1 MLSPFEAAAYPQK
14 PVPFYRTPRFLQA
27 TAASLLIA
35 ATMLFA
41 PAPRVA
47 AVLDGPDLT
56 DSLGGW
62 TIIEEEGSAGEWR
75 LVEGGTMTAP
85 LSNLPIPNDNPSG
98 SFYLKDQTM
107 PSSGVLY
114 YEFTLPESGPI
125 EIYFE
130 YFTQSMPVFEDGT
143 TMSLSEYPNQQF
155 RVDIVT
161 DITDP
166 FGAPV
171 VLANLLKTDVG
182 DSNVTDWT
190 VFSTDLAS
198 VAAVN
203 AYRGEVGTQ
212 TAYLAFR
219 EVDNMGHFQVGID
232 DVRITAAASI
242 ATLCDAPGDEVE
254 IFACAIATDPST
266 IEAAEV
272 VVAPIG
278 PSILK
283 EVGTDSEI
291 HNQAGTAS
299 DYGWK
304 DYAPEEDARVGTE
317 PVPAIPSGS
326 STYCLP
332 PSGPPLEPPCESP
345 AEEIVVDY
353 VQFDKYALFESGED
367 GAAAGLYYVDFT
379 VPDINSVL
387 GFFYFLQ
394 SQADP
399 AISQQSDFD
408 IETSSN
414 QQFIVELTEQTAFT
428 DPNAWYTQDKSLLPK
443 YQAMFWPE
451 NPTADDEWAYAE
463 IDLSDLPPTFEVESG
478 DQLRLIFGAVANA
491 GPAQIGVGGL
501 VLQAQTVDRSSDPD
515 FATYATATRN
525 LATFPREGTSYG
537 VMSSGIADEFFT
549 FSDTRS
555 RRSTGMGGGAAA
567 FSGDGTVSQGLD
579 ETIYDATILK
589 IDLAAPLAAT
599 CLSLDVRFFS
609 EEYPQFVGGTY
620 NDAFLAELDPEVTLD
635 PFVPEWFVGDNPDT
649 EAVETTWITAP
660 SNFAAAPVDAE
671 DPTKTGV
678 LSVNTTGTA
687 WFRQSYASDTPMNG
701 GSIPLR
707 ATTPIDPDDPN
718 VLYLTLFDQ
727 SDQILDTVAIMDALQ
742 FWPNADCTGTFG
754 EEPIVDEEPIVV
766 GVDAAAPQAAWGSLD
781 VTEVSESDLPLN
793 LVVTFDQPVHGFT
806 AGDLENV
813 GDPDMGC
820 EFSSPEPQ
828 DPSSGDALIPDG
840 SAQEF
845 EIVVTGCE
853 PGELRPQLMEGS
865 ISGPS
870 LNAGPSFNVTSFPV
884 TITPAGGGGAGG
896 GGGGDGG
903 SSPSPSAS
911 PSLSP
916 TPSASVSPSPSGIAL
931 TSPTP
936 SASVVATS
944 SPSETASPGSS
955 PNPGASPGTSPEP
968 PAPPSVAP
976 TDSPIRD
983 TDKAAVRVKDTAAG
997 TRIYINERTS
1007 SSFIAAS
1014 IPSIQQTISS
1024 PGIWF
1029 GGLLLSV
1036 LLALAAILLEA
1047 PLDWIKRRIKEI
1059 YERVVAYIEPKD
1071 RGARLRK
1078 IFGIRVDVFPFLI
1091 VGQLIAAL
1099 NAPLDA
1105 IPPLQQLLLGCVYG
1119 AFAALI
1125 IHAVTKWPEVRLQRI
1140 EHNDGGEMRP
1150 QWLSIVLALGAV
1162 AIAQSF
1168 GFAPGLIVGIFAMR
1182 HFRKDLDERGLA
1194 QSSWHLSLMLIAASL
1209 ISWVGLEWVAL
1220 LITDPEAP
1228 LRVISDMV
1236 LGTLVVAGSQGLIWT
1251 LLNPAEAGSRALRHR
1266 SILRWVLALTAGTT
1280 MIIAILMGGG
1290 GAQGIFSPNATL
1302 EQLRGLIISGAVLF
1316 AVLLLLHRFTR
1327 FTAALLHRVNELE
1340 SRLKTLE
1347 TD

>member
-1 MLSPFEAAAYPQK
+1 MLSPFEAAAYPRK
-14 PVPFYRTPRFLQA
+14 RVPFYRTLRFLQA

-47 AVLDGPDLT
+47 AVLDDSPDLT
-56 DSLGGW
+56 DSLSGW
-62 TIIEEEGSAGEWR
+62 TNIEEEGSAGEWR
-75 LVEGGTMTAP
+75 LVDGGTAIAP
-85 LSNLPIPNDNPSG
+85 LSDLPIPSNNPSG
-98 SFYLKDQTM
+98 SFYLKDQEM

-130 YFTQSMPVFEDGT
+130 YFTQSQPEFANGT
-143 TMSLSEYPNQQF
+143 TMSLSEYPSNQQF

-166 FGAPV
+166 FGAPA
-171 VLANLLKTDVG
+171 VLANLLKTNAG
-182 DSNVTDWT
+182 DSNVTAWT
-190 VFSTDLAS
+190 LFSTDLQL
-198 VAAVN
+198 VAAVD
-203 AYRGEVGTQ
+203 AYRDGAGAQ

-219 EVDNMGHFQVGID
+219 EVDNSGHFQVGID
-232 DVRITAAASI
+232 DVRITDAASI
-242 ATLCDAPGDEVE
+242 ATLCDAPDTEVE

-266 IEAAEV
+266 IETAEAV
-272 VVAPIG
+272 LVPIG

-283 EVGTDSEI
+283 EVGTDPVI

-299 DYGWK
+299 GYGWK
-304 DYAPEEDARVGTE
+304 DYAPEEDARAGT
-317 PVPAIPSGS
+317 VLIPAIPSGS
-326 STYCLP
+326 TTYCLP
-332 PSGPPLEPPCESP
+332 PSGPPLSPPCAPP
-345 AEEIVVDY
+345 AEEIVVNQ
-353 VQFDKYALFESGED
+353 VQFDKYALFEGGED

-379 VPDINSVL
+379 VPDINSTL
-387 GFFYFLQ
+387 FFSYFLQ

-399 AISQQSDFD
+399 AISQQSNFD
-408 IETSSN
+408 IATPLN
-414 QQFIVELTEQTAFT
+414 QQFIVELTEQTAFVN
-428 DPNAWYTQDKSLLPK
+428 PNDWYTQDKALLPK
-443 YQAMFWPE
+443 YEAMVWPAS
-451 NPTADDEWAYAE
+451 PTADGEWQDVTISLDTVGFA
-463 IDLSDLPPTFEVESG
+463 VEEG
-478 DQLRLIFGAVANA
+478 NALRLIFGAVANA

-501 VLQAQTVDRSSDPD
+501 TVGAMTVGRSSDPD

-525 LATFPREGTSYG
+525 LAAFPREGTSYG

-555 RRSTGMGGGAAA
+555 MRSTNMGGGAAG
-567 FSGDGTVSQGLD
+567 FDEDGTVSQGLN

-609 EEYPQFVGGTY
+609 EEYPQFIGQIF
-620 NDAFLAELDPEVTLD
+620 NDAFLAELDPVVTPGP
-635 PFVPEWFVGDNPDT
+635 PFIPEWTVGDNPDT
-649 EAVETTWITAP
+649 DALETTWVTAP

-671 DPTKTGV
+671 DPTKIGV

-707 ATTPIDPDDPN
+707 ATTPIDPLDPN
-718 VLYLTLFDQ
+718 VLYLTVFDQ
-727 SDQILDTVAIMDALQ
+727 TDQVLDTVAIMDALQ

-754 EEPIVDEEPIVV
+754 EEPIVEGGGS

-781 VTEVSESDLPLN
+781 VTEVSESNLALN

-806 AGDLENV
+806 SIDLVNV
-813 GDPDMGC
+813 GDADSC
-820 EFSSPEPQ
+820 EFSSPAPQEPF
-828 DPSSGDALIPDG
+828 SGDALIPDG

-845 EIVVTGCE
+845 QVVVTGCQ
-853 PGELRPQLMEGS
+853 PGELRPQLTEGS

-870 LNAGPSFNVTSFPV
+870 SNAGPLFNVTSFPI
-884 TITPAGGGGAGG
+884 TIIPAGG
-896 GGGGDGG
+896 GGGGGGGGG

-911 PSLSP
+911 ASPSPSP
-916 TPSASVSPSPSGIAL
+916 SPSPSGIAL
-931 TSPTP
+931 ASPTP
-936 SASVVATS
+936 SASAVATP
-944 SPSETASPGSS
+944 SPSETASPDSS
-955 PNPGASPGTSPEP
+955 PNPGASPGASPEP

-1014 IPSIQQTISS
+1014 IPSIQQAISS

-1036 LLALAAILLEA
+1036 LLAFAAILLEA

-1059 YERVVAYIEPKD
+1059 YLRVVAYIEPKD
-1071 RGARLRK
+1071 RGARLWK

-1091 VGQLIAAL
+1091 VGQFIAAF

-1105 IPPLQQLLLGCVYG
+1105 IPPLHQLLLGCVYG

-1125 IHAVTKWPEVRLQRI
+1125 IHAVTKWPEIRLQRI
-1140 EHNDGGEMRP
+1140 EHSDGGEMRA

-1228 LRVISDMV
+1228 LRVMSDMV

-1251 LLNPAEAGSRALRHR
+1251 LLNPAEAGTRALRHH

-1280 MIIAILMGGG
+1280 MMIAILMNGGES
-1290 GAQGIFSPNATL
+1290 QGIFSPNVTL
-1302 EQLRGLIISGAVLF
+1302 EQLRGLIISGAALF
-1316 AVLLLLHRFTR
+1316 AILLLLHRFT
-1327 FTAALLHRVNELE
+1327 AARATR
-1340 SRLKTLE
+1340 RLTR
-1347 TD
+1347 

>member
-1 MLSPFEAAAYPQK
+1 MLSPFEAAAYPRK
-14 PVPFYRTPRFLQA
+14 RVPFYRTLRFLQA
-27 TAASLLIA
+27 AACSLLIA

-47 AVLDGPDLT
+47 AVLEGPDLT
-56 DSLGGW
+56 DTLGGW
-62 TIIEEEGSAGEWR
+62 TNIEEEGSAGDWR
-75 LVEGGTMTAP
+75 LVDGGTAIAP
-85 LSNLPIPNDNPSG
+85 LSDMPIPSGNPSG
-98 SFYLKDQTM
+98 SFYLKDQTG

-114 YEFTLPESGPI
+114 YEFILPESGSI

-130 YFTQSMPVFEDGT
+130 YFTQSSPELVNGT

-161 DITDP
+161 DMLDP
-166 FGAPV
+166 FGAPA
-171 VLANLLKTDVG
+171 VLANLYDG
-182 DSNVTDWT
+182 DSNVTAWT
-190 VFSTDLAS
+190 VFSTDLAL
-198 VAAVN
+198 VAAVD
-203 AYRGEVGTQ
+203 AYRDGVGTQ

-219 EVDNMGHFQVGID
+219 EVDNSGHFQVGID
-232 DVRITAAASI
+232 DVRITDAASI
-242 ATLCDAPGDEVE
+242 ATLCDAPETEVE

-266 IEAAEV
+266 IETAEA

-283 EVGTDSEI
+283 EVGTDSVI
-291 HNQAGTAS
+291 HNQSGTAS
-299 DYGWK
+299 GYGWK
-304 DYAPEEDARVGTE
+304 DYAPAEDDRAGTA
-317 PVPAIPSGS
+317 PIPAIQPSS
-326 STYCLP
+326 TTYCLP
-332 PSGPPLEPPCESP
+332 PSGPPLSPPCAPP
-345 AEEIVVDY
+345 AEEIVVDQ
-353 VQFDKYALFESGED
+353 VQFGKYALFESGED

-379 VPDINSVL
+379 VPDTNSTL
-387 GFFYFLQ
+387 YFSYFLQ
-394 SQADP
+394 SQAEP
-399 AISQQSDFD
+399 AISQQINFD
-408 IETSSN
+408 IGTPSN
-414 QQFIVELTEQTAFT
+414 QQFIVELTEQTAFA
-428 DPNAWYTQDKSLLPK
+428 DPNDWYTQDKSLLPK

-451 NPTADDEWAYAE
+451 NPTADGEWQYAD
-463 IDLSDLPPTFEVESG
+463 IDLSSVSFPVESG
-478 DQLRLIFGAVANA
+478 DQLRLIFGAVANV
-491 GPAQIGVGGL
+491 GTAQIGVANVGMYSYS
-501 VLQAQTVDRSSDPD
+501 TVTSRSSD

-525 LATFPREGTSYG
+525 LAAFPRQGSSYG
-537 VMSSGIADEFFT
+537 VMSSGVADEFFT
-549 FSDTRS
+549 FSDTRGL
-555 RRSTGMGGGAAA
+555 RSTAMGGGVGS
-567 FSGDGTVSQGLD
+567 FGEDGSVSQGLNA
-579 ETIYDATILK
+579 TIYDATILK

-609 EEYPQFVGGTY
+609 EEYPQFIGQIF
-620 NDAFLAELDPEVTLD
+620 NDAFLAELDPEVSLD
-635 PFVPEWFVGDNPDT
+635 PFLPEWTVGDNLDT
-649 EAVETTWITAP
+649 VDVVETTWVTAP
-660 SNFAAAPVDAE
+660 SNFAAAPMDAE
-671 DPTKTGV
+671 DPPNTGV

-707 ATTPIDPDDPN
+707 ATTPIDPLDPN

-727 SDQILDTVAIMDALQ
+727 TDQILDSVAIMDALQ

-754 EEPIVDEEPIVV
+754 EEPIVEGGQS

-806 AGDLENV
+806 AIDLVNV
-813 GDPDMGC
+813 GDADSC
-820 EFSSPEPQ
+820 EFSSPEAQ
-828 DPSSGDALIPDG
+828 DPWSGDALIPDG

-845 EIVVTGCE
+845 EVVVTGCE
-853 PGELRPQLMEGS
+853 PGELQPQLTGGS

-884 TITPAGGGGAGG
+884 TITPAGGGGGG
-896 GGGGDGG
+896 GGGGGTPTPTPSA
-903 SSPSPSAS
+903 SSTPSAS
-911 PSLSP
+911 PSASVSP
-916 TPSASVSPSPSGIAL
+916 SPSASVSPSPSGIAL

-944 SPSETASPGSS
+944 SPSEAASPDSS
-955 PNPGASPGTSPEP
+955 PNPGASPGASPES

-1014 IPSIQQTISS
+1014 IPSIQQAISS

-1036 LLALAAILLEA
+1036 LLAFAAILLEA

-1059 YERVVAYIEPKD
+1059 YLRVVAYIEPKD

-1078 IFGIRVDVFPFLI
+1078 IFGIRVDVFPFLV

-1105 IPPLQQLLLGCVYG
+1105 IPPLHQLLLGCVYG

-1125 IHAVTKWPEVRLQRI
+1125 IHAVTKWPEIRSQRI

-1251 LLNPAEAGSRALRHR
+1251 LLNPAEAGSRALRNR

-1280 MIIAILMGGG
+1280 MTIAILMGGG

-1302 EQLRGLIISGAVLF
+1302 EQLRGLIISGVVLF

-1327 FTAALLHRVNELE
+1327 YTAALWHRVHELE
-1340 SRLKTLE
+1340 SRLKALE

>member
-1 MLSPFEAAAYPQK
+1 M
-14 PVPFYRTPRFLQA
+14 
-27 TAASLLIA
+27 
-35 ATMLFA
+35 
-41 PAPRVA
+41 
-47 AVLDGPDLT
+47 
-56 DSLGGW
+56 
-62 TIIEEEGSAGEWR
+62 
-75 LVEGGTMTAP
+75 
-85 LSNLPIPNDNPSG
+85 N
-98 SFYLKDQTM
+98 
-107 PSSGVLY
+107 
-114 YEFTLPESGPI
+114 
-125 EIYFE
+125 
-130 YFTQSMPVFEDGT
+130 
-143 TMSLSEYPNQQF
+143 
-155 RVDIVT
+155 
-161 DITDP
+161 
-166 FGAPV
+166 
-171 VLANLLKTDVG
+171 
-182 DSNVTDWT
+182 
-190 VFSTDLAS
+190 
-198 VAAVN
+198 
-203 AYRGEVGTQ
+203 
-212 TAYLAFR
+212 
-219 EVDNMGHFQVGID
+219 
-232 DVRITAAASI
+232 
-242 ATLCDAPGDEVE
+242 
-254 IFACAIATDPST
+254 
-266 IEAAEV
+266 
-272 VVAPIG
+272 
-278 PSILK
+278 
-283 EVGTDSEI
+283 
-291 HNQAGTAS
+291 
-299 DYGWK
+299 
-304 DYAPEEDARVGTE
+304 
-317 PVPAIPSGS
+317 
-326 STYCLP
+326 
-332 PSGPPLEPPCESP
+332 
-345 AEEIVVDY
+345 
-353 VQFDKYALFESGED
+353 
-367 GAAAGLYYVDFT
+367 
-379 VPDINSVL
+379 
-387 GFFYFLQ
+387 
-394 SQADP
+394 
-399 AISQQSDFD
+399 
-408 IETSSN
+408 
-414 QQFIVELTEQTAFT
+414 
-428 DPNAWYTQDKSLLPK
+428 
-443 YQAMFWPE
+443 
-451 NPTADDEWAYAE
+451 
-463 IDLSDLPPTFEVESG
+463 
-478 DQLRLIFGAVANA
+478 
-491 GPAQIGVGGL
+491 
-501 VLQAQTVDRSSDPD
+501 
-515 FATYATATRN
+515 
-525 LATFPREGTSYG
+525 
-537 VMSSGIADEFFT
+537 
-549 FSDTRS
+549 
-555 RRSTGMGGGAAA
+555 GGG
-567 FSGDGTVSQGLD
+567 GGGVSQGLNAS
-579 ETIYDATILK
+579 IYDATVLA

-599 CLSLDVRFFS
+599 CLSIDVRFFS
-609 EEYPQFVGGTY
+609 EEYPNFVGSSY
-620 NDAFLAELDPEVTLD
+620 NDAFIAELDPGVSLD
-635 PFVPEWFVGDNPDT
+635 PFVPTWTVGDNPDT
-649 EAVETTWITAP
+649 GDTETTWVVAP
-660 SNFAAAPVDAE
+660 DNFAAAPMDE
-671 DPTKTGV
+671 DDPSQTGV

-687 WFRQSYASDTPMNG
+687 WFRQSYSEGTPMNG
-701 GSIPLR
+701 GSIQLR
-707 ATTPIDPDDPN
+707 ATTPVNPLDPN
-718 VLYLTLFDQ
+718 ILYLTVFDQ
-727 SDQILDTVAIMDALQ
+727 GDSDFDTVVIMDALQ
-742 FWPNADCTGTFG
+742 FWPNPDCTGTFTNPDASPSASPSATASIG
-754 EEPIVDEEPIVV
+754 I
-766 GVDAAAPQAAWGSLD
+766 DAAAPQAAWGSLD

-813 GDPDMGC
+813 GDLDMGC

-903 SSPSPSAS
+903 SS

-1340 SRLKTLE
+1340 SRLKALE

>member
-1 MLSPFEAAAYPQK
+1 
-14 PVPFYRTPRFLQA
+14 
-27 TAASLLIA
+27 
-35 ATMLFA
+35 
-41 PAPRVA
+41 VA
-47 AVLDGPDLT
+47 ELVLTIFDQGDQSFDSAVLL
-56 DSLGGW
+56 
-62 TIIEEEGSAGEWR
+62 
-75 LVEGGTMTAP
+75 
-85 LSNLPIPNDNPSG
+85 
-98 SFYLKDQTM
+98 
-107 PSSGVLY
+107 
-114 YEFTLPESGPI
+114 
-125 EIYFE
+125 
-130 YFTQSMPVFEDGT
+130 
-143 TMSLSEYPNQQF
+143 
-155 RVDIVT
+155 
-161 DITDP
+161 
-166 FGAPV
+166 
-171 VLANLLKTDVG
+171 
-182 DSNVTDWT
+182 
-190 VFSTDLAS
+190 
-198 VAAVN
+198 
-203 AYRGEVGTQ
+203 
-212 TAYLAFR
+212 
-219 EVDNMGHFQVGID
+219 
-232 DVRITAAASI
+232 
-242 ATLCDAPGDEVE
+242 
-254 IFACAIATDPST
+254 
-266 IEAAEV
+266 
-272 VVAPIG
+272 
-278 PSILK
+278 
-283 EVGTDSEI
+283 
-291 HNQAGTAS
+291 
-299 DYGWK
+299 
-304 DYAPEEDARVGTE
+304 
-317 PVPAIPSGS
+317 
-326 STYCLP
+326 
-332 PSGPPLEPPCESP
+332 
-345 AEEIVVDY
+345 
-353 VQFDKYALFESGED
+353 
-367 GAAAGLYYVDFT
+367 
-379 VPDINSVL
+379 
-387 GFFYFLQ
+387 
-394 SQADP
+394 
-399 AISQQSDFD
+399 
-408 IETSSN
+408 
-414 QQFIVELTEQTAFT
+414 
-428 DPNAWYTQDKSLLPK
+428 
-443 YQAMFWPE
+443 
-451 NPTADDEWAYAE
+451 
-463 IDLSDLPPTFEVESG
+463 
-478 DQLRLIFGAVANA
+478 
-491 GPAQIGVGGL
+491 
-501 VLQAQTVDRSSDPD
+501 
-515 FATYATATRN
+515 
-525 LATFPREGTSYG
+525 
-537 VMSSGIADEFFT
+537 
-549 FSDTRS
+549 
-555 RRSTGMGGGAAA
+555 
-567 FSGDGTVSQGLD
+567 
-579 ETIYDATILK
+579 
-589 IDLAAPLAAT
+589 
-599 CLSLDVRFFS
+599 
-609 EEYPQFVGGTY
+609 
-620 NDAFLAELDPEVTLD
+620 
-635 PFVPEWFVGDNPDT
+635 
-649 EAVETTWITAP
+649 
-660 SNFAAAPVDAE
+660 
-671 DPTKTGV
+671 
-678 LSVNTTGTA
+678 
-687 WFRQSYASDTPMNG
+687 
-701 GSIPLR
+701 
-707 ATTPIDPDDPN
+707 
-718 VLYLTLFDQ
+718 
-727 SDQILDTVAIMDALQ
+727 DALT
-742 FWPNADCTGTFG
+742 FWPNADCSGQFDQPDV
-754 EEPIVDEEPIVV
+754 EEPSS
-766 GVDAAAPQAAWGSLD
+766 GVSVLAPQAAWLSVD
-781 VTEVSESDLPLN
+781 VEDSEIDETELPLTLN
-793 LVVTFDQPVHGFT
+793 LEFDQPV
-806 AGDLENV
+806 
-813 GDPDMGC
+813 
-820 EFSSPEPQ
+820 SSLLN
-828 DPSSGDALIPDG
+828 DHIDNIGDAEGCAFDVTADNPNASGSDDGIPDG
-840 SAQEF
+840 NATNFTVE
-845 EIVVTGCE
+845 VTECGV
-853 PGELRPQLMEGS
+853 GQLQPQLLAGVV
-865 ISGPS
+865 SGPA
-870 LNAGPSFNVTSFPV
+870 LNDGPSFNVTSFPI
-884 TITPAGGGGAGG
+884 TIIPAGG
-896 GGGGDGG
+896 GGGGGG
-903 SSPSPSAS
+903 GGGTPTPSPSAS

-983 TDKAAVRVKDTAAG
+983 TDKADVRVKDTAAG
-997 TRIYINERTS
+997 TRVYINERTS